1 MGPFRIECRFT
12 NLTSDRSDD
21 IVPIRLVTDFSQ
33 EFFMKRMLNRAAL
46 LLLGLMLV
54 TPILQAKATGD
65 SAIAS
70 RTADVE
76 GVQLHYLTMGE
87 GPTVILLH
95 GYAETSRMWRPIM
108 PLLAKRFTVIAPDL
122 PGIGD
127 SAIPVD

>member
-1 MGPFRIECRFT
+1 
-12 NLTSDRSDD
+12 
-21 IVPIRLVTDFSQ
+21 
-33 EFFMKRMLNRAAL
+33 MKRMLNRAAL

-108 PLLAKRFTVIAPDL
+108 PLLAKRFTVIAPDSAGHRRL
-122 PGIGD
+122 GD
-127 SAIPVD
+127 SGGMVWI